1 MQSHDNDS
9 IGNLVM
15 TNIVHIQCSFLAEF
29 CAKKGPHSK
38 CRKIS
43 FVLTGCQT
51 KTSQF
56 ENLDTLL
63 NDMHSEDMHT
73 SIGI

>member
-1 MQSHDNDS
+1 MPKNILCSH
-9 IGNLVM
+9 L
-15 TNIVHIQCSFLAEF
+15 L
-29 CAKKGPHSK
+29 
-38 CRKIS
+38 
-43 FVLTGCQT
+43 T
-51 KTSQF
+51 KTFQF